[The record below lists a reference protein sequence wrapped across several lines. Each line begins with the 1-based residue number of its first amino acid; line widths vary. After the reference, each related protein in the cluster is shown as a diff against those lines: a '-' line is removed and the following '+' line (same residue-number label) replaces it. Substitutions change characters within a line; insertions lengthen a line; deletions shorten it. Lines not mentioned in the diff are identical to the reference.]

1 MVSEGH
7 DMVRTKTLRMAVVIA
22 AGLTTA
28 TTANAA
34 PFSYSP
40 PASGA
45 LIEHVAGGCGPGFHP
60 NPWGRCRPNDRGWG
74 YGGPRG
80 YYGGGQ
86 SYGYGGGYERGPRGY
101 YGGYDGPRR
110 FYGGY

>member
-1 MVSEGH
+1 
-7 DMVRTKTLRMAVVIA
+7 MVRSKALRTAAVIVVGLA
-22 AGLTTA
+22 AA

-40 PASGA
+40 PAGET
-45 LIEHVAGGCGPGFHP
+45 LVEHVAGGCGPGFHP

-74 YGGPRG
+74 YGGPRS
-80 YYGGGQ
+80 YDGGGPG
-86 SYGYGGGYERGPRGY
+86 YGYGGGYDRGPRGY

>member
-1 MVSEGH
+1 
-7 DMVRTKTLRMAVVIA
+7 MVRTKTLGMAAVIA
-22 AGLTTA
+22 VGLGTVTA
-28 TTANAA
+28 ANAA
-34 PFSYSP
+34 PFSYST
-40 PASGA
+40 PAGET
-45 LIEHVAGGCGPGFHP
+45 LVEHVAGGCGPGFHP

-80 YYGGGQ
+80 YYGGGPG
-86 SYGYGGGYERGPRGY
+86 YGYGGGYDRGPRGY